1 MRCSMIPA
9 ALFIVT
15 IICSACNKD
24 NKPEACADGPTVRQL
39 INKRAVIK
47 LTATVHPVYLI
58 EEGAIDTKLVPCNFP
73 TELYQDNL
81 PVIISGEVK
90 ATPQPA
96 GLPCCFESLVIT
108 KITR

>member
-1 MRCSMIPA
+1 MTSA
-9 ALFIVT
+9 ALFIV
-15 IICSACNKD
+15 IIISSACNKD
-24 NKPEACADGPTVRQL
+24 KKPEACADGPSVRQV

-73 TELYQDNL
+73 TELYQDDL
-81 PVIISGEVK
+81 QVIISGEVK
-90 ATPQPA
+90 ATPQPS
-96 GLPCCFESLVIT
+96 GMPCCFENFVIT

>member
-1 MRCSMIPA
+1 MRIMTSA
-9 ALFIVT
+9 VLFI
-15 IICSACNKD
+15 IIAICNACNKD
-24 NKPEACADGPTVRQL
+24 KKPKACADGQTVREV

-73 TELYQDNL
+73 TDFYQDDL
-81 PVIISGEVK
+81 QVIISGEVK
-90 ATPQPA
+90 ATPQPS
-96 GLPCCFESLVIT
+96 GLPCCLENFVIT